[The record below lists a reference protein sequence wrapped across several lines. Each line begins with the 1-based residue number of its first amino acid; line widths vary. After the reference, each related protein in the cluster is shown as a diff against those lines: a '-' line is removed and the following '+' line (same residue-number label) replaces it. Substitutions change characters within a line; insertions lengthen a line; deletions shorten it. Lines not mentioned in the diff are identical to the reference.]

1 MSSIVIYRF
10 AIDVAIE
17 MARDYAPTL
26 TEADSLFIIVDNE
39 YDSAGNVSRSFL
51 DVIEKCCSMGLSY
64 VNTIVFPGI
73 SSPDR
78 ADNVSYI
85 VWLCRDPGQMCF
97 NKDAI
102 REKHIWKDVEWGHR
116 AKNYNPAGKDPGNVW
131 IPTLDDG
138 HGHITSHILLSETD
152 VIHRLESMVGNGNLR
167 HICAPG
173 NPSRSHRAVGF
184 CDTGIPSEPHP
195 DVRTA
200 KVIWG
205 TAENMDH
212 IASGSVKTVVTS
224 PPYWNLKDYFKKGQ
238 IGQEDY
244 PGYLRR
250 MARVWSECYRILRPD
265 GSMWININIRR
276 VGGRPCLMPLDFIR
290 QCTALGFL
298 PKGILIWHKSSGIP
312 TNNRNI
318 VDRHE
323 YVLAFSKSPAAGI
336 RMDTLRKYSDYRN
349 PDINGSFFWNI
360 NRKAG
365 SVGKK
370 YIHPAIFPTTL
381 VDRVVQLSSAP
392 GDLVVDPFLGSGTS
406 LISAANLGRYFIG
419 YEYNEGFRPL
429 MESRFKSDAPGVT
442 VDFADSSTIN
452 NPKSG
457 S

>member
-1 MSSIVIYRF
+1 MSSIVISGF
-10 AIDVAIE
+10 VIDVALEI
-17 MARDYAPTL
+17 ARDQAPTL
-26 TEADSLFIIVDNE
+26 TGADSLFIIVDNE

-51 DVIEKCCSMGLSY
+51 DVIDLCCSMGLTY

-73 SSPDR
+73 SATYR
-78 ADNVSYI
+78 ADNVRYI

-167 HICAPG
+167 HICVPG
-173 NPSRSHRAVGF
+173 NPSQSHRTIGITDAV
-184 CDTGIPSEPHP
+184 IPPEPRPEEMHI
-195 DVRTA
+195 A

-205 TAENMDH
+205 TAENMDC
-212 IASGSVKTVVTS
+212 IASDSVKTVVTS

-250 MARVWSECYRILRPD
+250 MARVWSECYRILRSD
-265 GSMWININIRR
+265 GTMWININIRR
-276 VGGRPCLMPLDFIR
+276 VDGKPCLMPLDFIR
-290 QCTALGFL
+290 QCTNLGFRL
-298 PKGILIWHKSSGIP
+298 KGILIWHKSSGIP
-312 TNNRNI
+312 TNSRNI

-323 YVLAFSKSPAAGI
+323 YVLTFAKSPAGNI
-336 RMDTLRKYSDYRN
+336 DIDTLRKYADYRN
-349 PDINGSFFWNI
+349 PDINGGFFWNI

-381 VDRVVQLSSAP
+381 VDRVVQLSSAQ

-406 LISAANLGRYFIG
+406 LISAANLGRDFIG

-429 MESRFKSDAPGVT
+429 MESRFKSDAPGIA
-442 VDFADSSTIN
+442 VDFTDTKN
-452 NPKSG
+452 G
-457 S
+457 F